1 MTRNPI
7 TSYAEFSVPFPA
19 EREIW
24 LAPSPSAWRAVHLSK
39 VRAPDP
45 VYNSLRDM
53 LMKPDRLNLLSGD
66 ADFTF
71 ATSIFVHGIGA
82 LVWDHRK
89 LASIT
94 PDHPDDPTAQ
104 LWLQTRRQDLER
116 LLSAVLARTP
126 RPPAV
131 LTLLASFLQLA
142 LHASLDDL
150 QRFVVSADSRSLAAW
165 HPTRAARAAVW
176 HAAQVL
182 RAARAVPPYQLR
194 GFDSVCVYHAAL
206 ALWVYGKLL
215 PPACGAAEPEIRL
228 DGPPG
233 PETEAWV
240 ARAEGRPGLLGGEG
254 MGLRPGLV
262 MRVGAR
268 VLEGNYPNSGREELP
283 PMIMSLRGLMRD
295 LGREG

>member
-150 QRFVVSADSRSLAAW
+150 QRFVVSDNHSPRLAAW
-165 HPTRAARAAVW
+165 HPTRAARAAAW

-240 ARAEGRPGLLGGEG
+240 AQ
-254 MGLRPGLV
+254 V
-262 MRVGAR
+262 
-268 VLEGNYPNSGREELP
+268 
-283 PMIMSLRGLMRD
+283 
-295 LGREG
+295 